1 MKLLQIQFT
10 KFYHCLVG
18 QVWNQEGTFRTSEH
32 VKASNAYFQLCDNH
46 IVLPIASQK
55 IYPDF
60 IFHETDEKVD
70 KYLEKIIK
78 WISEEQFG
86 EGLGDPKVGELCEA
100 YVGTRWTKRRLLAIL
115 PNRYRERFIVESV
128 TGEHW
133 TECPK
138 IRSLRTCVE
147 PIIRGDLYS
156 WKTE

>member
-70 KYLEKIIK
+70 IYLEKIIK

-86 EGLGDPKVGELCEA
+86 AGSSKLKVGEMCEVSDDGVSWHK
-100 YVGTRWTKRRLLAIL
+100 YRLLAIL
-115 PNRYRERFIVESV
+115 PDRYKMRFIIENGTLSWCSCTYARPIVKRRE
-128 TGEHW
+128 
-133 TECPK
+133 PK
-138 IRSLRTCVE
+138 ID
-147 PIIRGDLYS
+147 GDIYT
-156 WKTE
+156 WKIE